1 MAKREP
7 DSEGDLMNGNRVY
20 VGRTPNPRLVQATI
34 LIVQAVLSKEIA
46 ENVAEPLK
54 GDILTS
60 AEKTISYI
68 ADDYCGVGA
77 HGNRPPNPFPGP
89 RGLDLAIAVAAFAN
103 IAAVSGSFRDE
114 LMKVAGSITKKAY
127 ARISTK

>member
-1 MAKREP
+1 
-7 DSEGDLMNGNRVY
+7 MNERRVY
-20 VGRTPNPRLVQATI
+20 AARTPDPRLVHATI
-34 LIVQAVLSKEIA
+34 LMAQAVLSKEIA

-54 GDILTS
+54 GNILKS
-60 AEKTISYI
+60 AEKTISSI

-89 RGLDLAIAVAAFAN
+89 RGLDLAIAVATFAN
-103 IAAVSGSFRDE
+103 IAAKSGSFRDE

-127 ARISTK
+127 ESVEFISK